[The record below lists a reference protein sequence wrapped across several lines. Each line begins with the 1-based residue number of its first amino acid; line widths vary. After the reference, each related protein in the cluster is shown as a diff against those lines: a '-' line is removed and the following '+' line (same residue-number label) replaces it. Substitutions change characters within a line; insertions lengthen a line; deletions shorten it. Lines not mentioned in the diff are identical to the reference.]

1 MLESCVKAGF
11 LSTPESIKVEESSLR
26 LYNDIVS
33 SDFDFM
39 LLHDFALS
47 KLGKLK
53 TDKVSKEVFEPLRD
67 PPTDLDRDKLGV
79 TVKEFAH
86 ARCFF
91 FGWLLGLRNDF
102 WEK

>member
-1 MLESCVKAGF
+1 M
-11 LSTPESIKVEESSLR
+11 
-26 LYNDIVS
+26 S
-33 SDFDFM
+33 SDFDLK
-39 LLHDFALS
+39 LLHEFALS
-47 KLGKLK
+47 KVLGKLK
-53 TDKVSKEVFEPLRD
+53 MDKVSKEVFEPLRD
-67 PPTDLDRDKLGV
+67 PPTDLDKDKLGV

>member
-1 MLESCVKAGF
+1 MLESCVKASF

-67 PPTDLDRDKLGV
+67 PPTDLDKDKLGV

-91 FGWLLGLRNDF
+91 FG
-102 WEK
+102 